1 MLYALHPHTRK
12 RKRVGV
18 NRIEQILTSCF
29 WYSWTST
36 QLYSTHHSS
45 DLFSFI

>member
-1 MLYALHPHTRK
+1 
-12 RKRVGV
+12 VGV
-18 NRIEQILTSCF
+18 NRIEQILTSWCF